1 MTLMEERNNIII
13 VESGATKSDW
23 MVLDAQG
30 ETVKRFNCPGI
41 NVSTMKTE
49 DIECIITEAFS
60 KERLAEVADS
70 FFLYTAGVVTDEIR
84 SAIKTV
90 VNRVSGITNADV
102 QDDLMGAARSV
113 CGREPGIVAI
123 IGTGS
128 NACYYDGRTIIRKV
142 YSGGFILGDEGS
154 AATLGKLFLA
164 DYIKGLVPPQV
175 SKDFQREFDAS
186 YAGIVENVYRSVS
199 PSGYLGSLA
208 PFIVGHASDPYIKS
222 LIQRNFQSFIDRI
235 LLQYDTAS
243 CPVGIVGGFA
253 WACKDWLLPL
263 LEQSG
268 IRVSKIIK
276 APIDGLCGY
285 HTGK

>member
-1 MTLMEERNNIII
+1 MTLMEKRNIII

-30 ETVKRFNCPGI
+30 KTVKRFNCPGI
-41 NVSTMKTE
+41 NVSTMKAE
-49 DIECIITEAFS
+49 DIESIITEAFS
-60 KERLAEVADS
+60 KEKLAEVTDA
-70 FFLYTAGVVTDEIR
+70 FFLYTAGVVTDDIR
-84 SAIKTV
+84 TSIKAI
-90 VNRVSGITNADV
+90 VNRVSGITDADV

-128 NACYYDGRTIIRKV
+128 NACYYDGKTTIRKV

-164 DYIKGLVPPQV
+164 DYIKGLVPSQV
-175 SKDFQREFDAS
+175 SEDFQREFDAS

-208 PFIVGHASDPYIKS
+208 PFLVGHAYDPYIKS

-243 CPVGIVGGFA
+243 HPVGIVGGFA

-268 IRVSKIIK
+268 IHVSKIIK
-276 APIDGLCGY
+276 APIDGLCEY
-285 HTGK
+285 HTK